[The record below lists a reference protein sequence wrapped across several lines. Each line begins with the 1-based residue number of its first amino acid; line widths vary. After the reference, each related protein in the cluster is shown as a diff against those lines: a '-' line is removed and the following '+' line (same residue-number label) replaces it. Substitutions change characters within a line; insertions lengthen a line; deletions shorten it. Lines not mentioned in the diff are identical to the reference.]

1 MQVGSLIK
9 NGNNTGVIVKIHAGT
24 VGGLHSELVEIRW
37 LKTNSVTRLTKRI
50 MDLYGMEVI
59 NESR

>member
-9 NGNNTGVIVKIHAGT
+9 NSNNTGVVLKIYEGT
-24 VGGLHSELVEIRW
+24 VGELYSELVEIRW

-50 MDLYGMEVI
+50 MDLYGMEAI

>member
-9 NGNNTGVIVKIHAGT
+9 NGNNTGVVIKVYE
-24 VGGLHSELVEIRW
+24 GLTKLAPLYEIRW
-37 LKTNSVTRLTKRI
+37 LKTNTVSTFTKAI

>member
-9 NGNNTGVIVKIHAGT
+9 NGDNTGVIVKIYEGT
-24 VGGLHSELVEIRW
+24 VGGLYSELIEVRW
-37 LKTNSVTRLTKRI
+37 LKTNTMTHLTKRI
-50 MDLYGMEVI
+50 MELYGMEVI

>member
-9 NGNNTGVIVKIHAGT
+9 NGNNLGVIVKIYEGT
-24 VGGLHSELVEIRW
+24 VGGLHSELAEIRW

-50 MDLYGMEVI
+50 MDLYGMEAI

>member
-1 MQVGSLIK
+1 MKVGDLVK
-9 NGNNTGVIVKIHAGT
+9 NGDNTGVIIKVYFGHT
-24 VGGLHSELVEIRW
+24 GLSELYEIRW
-37 LKTNSVTRLTKRI
+37 LKTNSVTRFTKPI

>member
-9 NGNNTGVIVKIHAGT
+9 NSNNTGVVLKIYEGT
-24 VGGLHSELVEIRW
+24 VGELYSELAEIRW

-59 NESR
+59 NEKR

>member
-1 MQVGSLIK
+1 MQVGNLIK
-9 NGNNTGVIVKIHAGT
+9 NGNNTGVVVKIYGGT
-24 VGGLHSELVEIRW
+24 VGGLYSELIEIRW

-59 NESR
+59 CEDR